1 MKHVA
6 RAFDGCF
13 LAMQIAPHPE
23 FGQEHS
29 AHHAAQSRMV
39 LSFERVTKFYGPV
52 IGVNNISCHVGPGIT
67 GLLGANGA
75 GKSTLIKLASGQLR
89 PSQGTVRIAEH
100 HAWST
105 AAKHHLG
112 YSPDLNNFYE
122 EMTGREFVE
131 TMARLNGFSRREARE
146 RTEFV
151 LAEVGMADRAGRR
164 LAGCSH
170 GMRQRIKLAQA
181 LVHDPWLLLL
191 DEPLSGIDP
200 GGRRDINELLLR
212 LAAQGKTILVSSH
225 ILVEIEQLSNSILMM
240 SGGRIVASGT
250 LTEVRNLMRFRPLM
264 VEIVA
269 EPARRLAALLAEYP
283 DVQGV
288 EVRDSSLI
296 VRTRNPLEFFAYV
309 AELVCQHG
317 IELRRMQT
325 LDAGADAVFDY
336 LQQGRP

>member
-1 MKHVA
+1 MQRA
-6 RAFDGCF
+6 RVSHFHA
-13 LAMQIAPHPE
+13 E
-23 FGQEHS
+23 
-29 AHHAAQSRMV
+29 AHHAAEASLL
-39 LSFERVTKFYGPV
+39 LSFDHVTKFYGPV
-52 IGVNNISCHVGPGIT
+52 IGINDVSCRVGPGIT

-89 PSQGTVRIAEH
+89 PSQGTVTIGPH
-100 HAWST
+100 DAWST

-122 EMTGREFVE
+122 EMTGEEFVY
-131 TMARLNGFSRREARE
+131 TMARLHGYSRAEARQ
-146 RTEFV
+146 RTDYV
-151 LAEVGMADRAGRR
+151 LEEVGMADRRNRR

-200 GGRRDINELLLR
+200 GGRREINELLER
-212 LAAQGKTILVSSH
+212 LAGQGKTILVSSH
-225 ILVEIEQLSNSILMM
+225 ILVEIEQLCSSILMM
-240 SGGRIVASGT
+240 SRGRIVASGT
-250 LTEVRNLMRFRPLM
+250 LAEVRDLMRYRPLV

-269 EPARRLAALLAEYP
+269 DPARRLAALLAENP

-288 EVRDSSLI
+288 EVREHAVT
-296 VRTRNPLEFFAYV
+296 VRTRNPEQFFAQIG
-309 AELVCQHG
+309 ALVCQHQ
-317 IELRRMQT
+317 IDVRRIQT

-336 LQQGRP
+336 LQQGRL

>member
-1 MKHVA
+1 MQRTPPA
-6 RAFDGCF
+6 QFD
-13 LAMQIAPHPE
+13 ADSP
-23 FGQEHS
+23 
-29 AHHAAQSRMV
+29 HHAAESAML
-39 LSFERVTKFYGPV
+39 LSFDGVTKFYGPV
-52 IGVNNISCHVGPGIT
+52 IGVNDISCRVGPGIT

-89 PSQGTVRIAEH
+89 PSQGRVRIASH
-100 HAWST
+100 DAWST

-112 YSPDLNNFYE
+112 YSPDLNSFYE
-122 EMTGREFVE
+122 EMTGREFVY
-131 TMARLNGFSRREARE
+131 TMARLHGFSRKEAHS
-146 RTEFV
+146 RTAYVME
-151 LAEVGMADRAGRR
+151 EVGMADRAGRR

-191 DEPLSGIDP
+191 DEPLAGIDP
-200 GGRRDINELLLR
+200 GGRREINELLFR

-225 ILVEIEQLSNSILMM
+225 ILVEIEQLASSIVMM
-240 SGGRIVASGT
+240 SRGRIVASGT
-250 LTEVRNLMRFRPLM
+250 LADVRNLMQFRPLV

-283 DVQGV
+283 DVQGI
-288 EVRDSSLI
+288 ELRDNSLI
-296 VRTRNPLEFFAYV
+296 VRTRNPLWFFGQV
-309 AELVCQHG
+309 AELVCGHG
-317 IELRRMQT
+317 IKVERMQT

>member
-1 MKHVA
+1 
-6 RAFDGCF
+6 
-13 LAMQIAPHPE
+13 MQRGVPPE
-23 FGQEHS
+23 AGHYGS
-29 AHHAAQSRMV
+29 LHHAVETSM
-39 LSFERVTKFYGPV
+39 LLEFDHVTKFYGPV
-52 IGVNNISCHVGPGIT
+52 IGVNDITFRVGPGIT

-89 PSQGTVRIAEH
+89 PSQGTVRIGQH

-112 YSPDLNNFYE
+112 YSPDVNSFYE
-122 EMTGREFVE
+122 EMTGHEFVY
-131 TMARLNGFSRREARE
+131 TMARLHGFTRAVARQ
-146 RTEFV
+146 RTEYV
-151 LAEVGMADRAGRR
+151 LEEVGMADRAKRR

-200 GGRRDINELLLR
+200 GGRREINELLFR
-212 LAAQGKTILVSSH
+212 LAGQGKTILVSSH

-240 SGGRIVASGT
+240 SRGRIVACGT
-250 LTEVRNLMRFRPLM
+250 LAEMRSLMEQRPSL

-269 EPARRLAALLAEYP
+269 DPARQLAALLAAYP

-288 EVRDSSLI
+288 EIRDHSLI
-296 VRTRNPLEFFAYV
+296 VRTRNPLQFFARV
-309 AELVCQHG
+309 GDLVCEHG
-317 IELRRMQT
+317 IEVRRMQS
-325 LDAGADAVFDY
+325 LDTGADAVFDY